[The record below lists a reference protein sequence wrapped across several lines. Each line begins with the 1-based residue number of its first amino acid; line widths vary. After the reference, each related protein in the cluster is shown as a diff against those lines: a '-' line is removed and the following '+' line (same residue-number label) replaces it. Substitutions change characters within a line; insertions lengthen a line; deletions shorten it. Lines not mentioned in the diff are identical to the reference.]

1 LLFGINLYLDR
12 PVRHTISMSS
22 RHALHH
28 AKAPSVAKKIFS
40 GKSDTDTGADARLP
54 WSYRQ
59 TPAVRLLI
67 CVLAAIVTGVC
78 GTLVHRLGAQY
89 NVPVGL
95 VLALVIL
102 VIATW
107 GARAR
112 NGTVGVA
119 IQMILSTLVAG
130 FFANFN
136 GDILVPVGFRTSALP
151 FFSQY
156 VGLFWLGGL
165 IVVPIVCILLP
176 SSWFVIPENL
186 TSSTKRNMDTV
197 ERFDNADKFV
207 KPVAPVGSTVP
218 VASETSQHPVA
229 STTFPNHVAQI
240 APVVLGS
247 VAPSASPSSAE
258 QATPVEPV
266 PTLAS
271 AGHNAPVTPVV
282 SAEPATSVASV
293 DAAMSVA
300 PAVSDESVES
310 VESATSVA
318 PVASGASAASAVS
331 STPVSPIAS
340 AVPVA
345 SIETVEAGMQH
356 ASAES
361 VPQAAPVESVE
372 HVTPVEMDIES
383 DPVGSVTSKA
393 SHSLIERAAATASAA
408 SAGLVGPVVSVPAI
422 TPVATAESD
431 TLTELVASTAHSAS
445 DTPAKPTKT
454 DENQDM
460 ASSTSTASADT
471 DNLGIRVPNLAGEG
485 FAALKNTDTGVGVNN
500 NSAKIDGSRKQPA
513 HKIITDEINVVEDVA
528 VDMQT
533 SSADTRTL
541 LFLGPQGSFTH
552 QAAVSAANGLT
563 EQGITVHLEP
573 RDNVQAI
580 IRDVEAG
587 RGWGVIAWEN
597 GIEGSVVSN
606 LDAMIDARD
615 VAGLGRLSI
624 DVSFDA
630 FVRADEGSSTTLS
643 PYVTLNQVVAHP
655 HGLAQC
661 AKFVQEH
668 QLTPVPATSNAAA
681 CRDILPGQVALG
693 PSLCGPLYGLKTLE
707 HKVQDFDGTNTDFL
721 IVAAR
726 EDVNQV
732 LKSSRQIGVSD
743 YETIIAVAPLSTGPG
758 VMAKLLDRLR
768 DEGLN
773 MTSLMSRPIK
783 GNAGTYSFIITLDAA
798 PWQRG
803 LKHFLSQLVA
813 EGDWVKTL
821 AVYLRRDR
829 SNPPVGTW
837 MLPQGGICSNRSKQ
851 NESRVDAEKELL
863 W

>member
-1 LLFGINLYLDR
+1 
-12 PVRHTISMSS
+12 MSS
-22 RHALHH
+22 RHALH
-28 AKAPSVAKKIFS
+28 AKAPSAGKKTS
-40 GKSDTDTGADARLP
+40 LGSATGADARLP

-59 TPAVRLLI
+59 SPAVRLLI
-67 CVLAAIVTGVC
+67 CALAAILTGVC
-78 GTLVHRLGAQY
+78 GTLVHRLGARY

-95 VLALVIL
+95 VLALTIL
-102 VIATW
+102 LLATW

-119 IQMILSTLVAG
+119 IQLMLSTLVAG
-130 FFANFN
+130 FFANLN

-165 IVVPIVCILLP
+165 IVVPIACILLP
-176 SSWFVIPENL
+176 SNWFVIPEYL
-186 TSSTKRNMDTV
+186 TSNNTKRNMNIV
-197 ERFDNADKFV
+197 KRFDDADKFV
-207 KPVAPVGSTVP
+207 EPVLPVGSTVP
-218 VASETSQHPVA
+218 VASESSQNPVA
-229 STTFPNHVAQI
+229 STAFANPVDQI
-240 APVVLGS
+240 
-247 VAPSASPSSAE
+247 
-258 QATPVEPV
+258 
-266 PTLAS
+266 
-271 AGHNAPVTPVV
+271 TPVV
-282 SAEPATSVASV
+282 SE
-293 DAAMSVA
+293 SVA
-300 PAVSDESVES
+300 PTASKASAEYALPVES
-310 VESATSVA
+310 VSTIASAKHDAPAASIVSAEPVASVA
-318 PVASGASAASAVS
+318 PVASAAPAASAVS
-331 STPVSPIAS
+331 LESAGSAESAAPATSVSPITSAAPIASLAPFASGDSASS
-340 AVPVA
+340 AVPAA
-345 SIETVEAGMQH
+345 SIETMESRQPASVESVSRAMPVEAGEH
-356 ASAES
+356 VASVEPVAPVKADAKS
-361 VPQAAPVESVE
+361 DPVESVSSGASQGL
-372 HVTPVEMDIES
+372 VEL
-383 DPVGSVTSKA
+383 V
-393 SHSLIERAAATASAA
+393 AAAASSA
-408 SAGLVGPVVSVPAI
+408 SAGLVGSMASVPAI
-422 TPVATAESD
+422 TPAATAESD
-431 TLTELVASTAHSAS
+431 TLTELVAAAANPAS
-445 DTPAKPTKT
+445 DTPAQSAKT
-454 DENQDM
+454 NENQDN
-460 ASSTSTASADT
+460 ASSASTANADT
-471 DNLGIRVPNLAGEG
+471 DNLSIRVPNLAAEG
-485 FAALKNTDTGVGVNN
+485 IAALNNIDKSIGVND
-500 NSAKIDGSRKQPA
+500 NSPEIGGPQEQPA
-513 HKIITDEINVVEDVA
+513 HKVITDEINVVADAA
-528 VDMQT
+528 VDMQAPA
-533 SSADTRTL
+533 ADSRTL

-563 EQGITVHLEP
+563 EQGITVHLES

-597 GIEGSVVSN
+597 SIEGSVVPN

-630 FVRADEGSSTTLS
+630 FVRADKEGSATLS

-661 AKFVQEH
+661 TKFVQEH
-668 QLTPVPATSNAAA
+668 QLTPVPASSNAAA

-707 HKVQDFDGTNTDFL
+707 RKVQDFDGANTDFL

-758 VMAKLLDRLR
+758 VIAKLLDRLR

-803 LKHFLSQLVA
+803 FKHFLSQLVA

-829 SNPPVGTW
+829 PNPPVGTW
-837 MLPQGGICSNRSKQ
+837 MLPQGGICSNRSQQ
-851 NESRVDAEKELL
+851 NEARVDTEKELL

>member
-1 LLFGINLYLDR
+1 
-12 PVRHTISMSS
+12 MSS
-22 RHALHH
+22 RHALR
-28 AKAPSVAKKIFS
+28 AKTPSAAKKTS
-40 GKSDTDTGADARLP
+40 LGSATDTDAGLP

-59 TPAVRLLI
+59 SPAVRLLI
-67 CVLAAIVTGVC
+67 CALAAILTGIC
-78 GTLVHRLGAQY
+78 GTLIHRLGARY

-95 VLALVIL
+95 VLALTIL
-102 VIATW
+102 AIATW
-107 GARAR
+107 SARAR

-119 IQMILSTLVAG
+119 VQLVLSTLVAG
-130 FFANFN
+130 FFANLN

-176 SSWFVIPENL
+176 SNWFVIPEYL
-186 TSSTKRNMDTV
+186 TSNTKRNMDIV

-207 KPVAPVGSTVP
+207 EPVVPVGPTVP
-218 VASETSQHPVA
+218 VASEPSQVPVA
-229 STTFPNHVAQI
+229 STAFATHVDQI
-240 APVVLGS
+240 APVVLAS
-247 VAPSASPSSAE
+247 VDSTASKASAKHA
-258 QATPVEPV
+258 APVESV
-266 PTLAS
+266 STIAS
-271 AGHNAPVTPVV
+271 AKHDAPAASIV
-282 SAEPATSVASV
+282 SAEPAAS
-293 DAAMSVA
+293 AA
-300 PAVSDESVES
+300 P
-310 VESATSVA
+310 
-318 PVASGASAASAVS
+318 AASAVS
-331 STPVSPIAS
+331 LESAESADPVVPALSVSPIAS
-340 AVPVA
+340 AAPVA
-345 SIETVEAGMQH
+345 SLTPVASGDSVSSAVPAASTETMESGQSASVASVSQAMPVEAVEH
-356 ASAES
+356 VASVEPVAPVKADVKS
-361 VPQAAPVESVE
+361 DPVESVSSGASQGL
-372 HVTPVEMDIES
+372 VEL
-383 DPVGSVTSKA
+383 V
-393 SHSLIERAAATASAA
+393 AAASSA
-408 SAGLVGPVVSVPAI
+408 SAGLVGPMASVPAI
-422 TPVATAESD
+422 TPAATAESD
-431 TLTELVASTAHSAS
+431 TLTELVAAAANPAS
-445 DTPAKPTKT
+445 DTPAQSAKT
-454 DENQDM
+454 NENQDN
-460 ASSTSTASADT
+460 ASSASTANADT
-471 DNLGIRVPNLAGEG
+471 DNLSIRVPNLAAEG
-485 FAALKNTDTGVGVNN
+485 IAALNNIDEGIGVND
-500 NSAKIDGSRKQPA
+500 NSPEIGGPQEQPA
-513 HKIITDEINVVEDVA
+513 HKVITDEINVVADAA
-528 VDMQT
+528 VDMQAPA
-533 SSADTRTL
+533 ADSRTL

-563 EQGITVHLEP
+563 EQGITVHLES

-597 GIEGSVVSN
+597 SIEGSVVPN

-630 FVRADEGSSTTLS
+630 FVRADKEGSETLS

-661 AKFVQEH
+661 TKFVQEH
-668 QLTPVPATSNAAA
+668 QLTPVPASSNAAA

-693 PSLCGPLYGLKTLE
+693 PSLCGPLYGLKRLE
-707 HKVQDFDGTNTDFL
+707 RKVQDFDGANTDFL

-758 VMAKLLDRLR
+758 VIAKLLDRLR

-803 LKHFLSQLVA
+803 FKHFLSQLVA

-829 SNPPVGTW
+829 PNPPVGTW
-837 MLPQGGICSNRSKQ
+837 MLPQGGVCSNRSQQ
-851 NESRVDAEKELL
+851 NEARVDAEKELL